1 MIVSQI
7 AEPERCYLLPTAPE
21 GHRVRCSIVTTDV
34 DEIEGSGLTGVFLR
48 VNEYQFVLFTIEE
61 VEDGI
66 QSGFNI
72 GEYDVYISSHWC
84 GLDCEELIH

>member
-7 AEPERCYLLPTAPE
+7 AEPERCYLLPMTPE

-48 VNEYQFVLFTIEE
+48 VNEDQFVLFTIEE

-66 QSGFNI
+66 QSGSNI
-72 GEYDVYISSHWC
+72 GKHDVYISSHWC
-84 GLDCEELIH
+84 SPDCEELIH